1 MILIQSIISHSS
13 VLPSPTP
20 IVGPSPTTKPI
31 TVLSQS
37 IFLVII
43 VSAIVGVVIVVILP
57 ILVIVIVVMVI
68 V

>member
-1 MILIQSIISHSS
+1 MIQSIISHSS
-13 VLPSPTP
+13 VLSSPSTTP
-20 IVGPSPTTKPI
+20 ITG
-31 TVLSQS
+31 LSQS